1 MLGLPGNQD
10 IMQIDFIF
18 DAVCPWC
25 YIGKRRLEAALRL
38 RTHLSVT
45 PRWRPFL
52 LNPEIPPEGID
63 RTAYLVNKFGSEARV
78 SRVYGAI
85 AKAGQSA
92 EIDFEFDRIRQ
103 TPNTVNAHRLVR
115 FAERSGRAGAAV
127 EALFLNFFV
136 NGKNI
141 GENDILVAIGKNL
154 GLDDQAL
161 ETYLRGDE
169 DAALVYEENARAHRL
184 GINGVPSFIFNA
196 KMAISGAQDPEV
208 LARILDAAQEVGDAA

>member
-1 MLGLPGNQD
+1 
-10 IMQIDFIF
+10 MQIDFIF

-38 RTHLSVT
+38 RPHLSVT

-103 TPNTVNAHRLVR
+103 TPNTVNAHRMVR
-115 FAERSGRAGAAV
+115 FAERSGRANEAV
-127 EALFLNFFV
+127 EALFLNYFV

-141 GENDILVAIGKNL
+141 GENDILIDIGKNL
-154 GLDDQAL
+154 GLDDEAL
-161 ETYLRGDE
+161 EAYLRGDR
-169 DAALVYEENARAHRL
+169 DAAFIYEENARAHRL
-184 GINGVPSFIFNA
+184 GINGVPSFIFNT
-196 KMAISGAQDPEV
+196 KMAISGAQDAEI